1 MAENVL
7 GTIFGRADALKR
19 QLYDMI
25 RNPSDYASMVGGR
38 TQENLATAQAL
49 QNQAFGDPQN
59 PLRITN
65 PQALNQLTQMI
76 TSGPLG
82 FAPAGITA
90 YHGSPYLFRQFDPMK
105 VGTGEGAQAYGVGSG
120 YTAESRGVA
129 EAYRDILSSPRNQT
143 MRQKG
148 VYIEP
153 SPMGD
158 GTWRLAQSD
167 TMIGGIPQ
175 GRTGDITQGI
185 TDYNFKNV
193 AAAVKYAKKKGLLDK
208 NQKVNLTEI
217 AEEGKYNPVR
227 SAKEM
232 EDSSYNQLIASQP
245 GYLYKGDIPDEILP
259 KFLDWDKPLSQQSE
273 DVRNAL
279 KRRIVDVVPQ
289 DKFDMGGNARLRDN
303 RDGKVD
309 PTSTSPW
316 LMEATDAS
324 GTKFFGLTQKDVD
337 RMFGSKDA
345 KDLTGEQIYARLTQD
360 QGSQQAASAYL
371 DGIGVRGIRY
381 LDQVSRGEGKGTSNF
396 VPFRPEDF
404 KIQEINDI
412 PIQQYIEQGLL

>member
-120 YTAESRGVA
+120 YTAEARPVA
-129 EAYRDILSSPRNQT
+129 EGYRNALAGKEQDIINNAISRVVNVSNKDTTKIKDSLIIEGFPKERITPELEKSIGKIVQGTDPKDGSISSSAI
-143 MRQKG
+143 KEYD
-148 VYIEP
+148 V
-153 SPMGD
+153 
-158 GTWRLAQSD
+158 L
-167 TMIGGIPQ
+167 
-175 GRTGDITQGI
+175 
-185 TDYNFKNV
+185 
-193 AAAVKYAKKKGLLDK
+193 KKL
-208 NQKVNLTEI
+208 VPET
-217 AEEGKYNPVR
+217 
-227 SAKEM
+227 
-232 EDSSYNQLIASQP
+232 

-259 KFLDWDKPLSQQSE
+259 KFLDWDKPLTK
-273 DVRNAL
+273 NA
-279 KRRIVDVVPQ
+279 PQ
-289 DKFDMGGNARLRDN
+289 E
-303 RDGKVD
+303 V
-309 PTSTSPW
+309 
-316 LMEATDAS
+316 
-324 GTKFFGLTQKDVD
+324 
-337 RMFGSKDA
+337 KDA
-345 KDLTGEQIYARLTQD
+345 FNSIVQKYPELKEPFFNAFKENKPGSHYYSLLNDYAKTGDLYKNQLFA
-360 QGSQQAASAYL
+360 SQVLENA
-371 DGIGVRGIRY
+371 GIRGIRY
-381 LDQVSRGEGKGTSNF
+381 LDQGSRGEGKGTSNF
-396 VPFRPEDF
+396 VPFRSEDF

-412 PIQQYIEQGLL
+412 PIEDYIAKGLL